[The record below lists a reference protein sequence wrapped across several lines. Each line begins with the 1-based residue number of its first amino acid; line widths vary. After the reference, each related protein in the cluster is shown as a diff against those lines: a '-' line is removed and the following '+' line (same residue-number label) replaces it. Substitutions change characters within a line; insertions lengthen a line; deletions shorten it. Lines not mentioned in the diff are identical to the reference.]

1 MEPVNL
7 DENFASFDETWAP
20 RIAAELNDY
29 AVKVAK
35 LDGEF
40 VWHAHDETDELFL
53 VRDGRLR
60 IEFRD
65 RDDAELGPGDLL
77 VVPRGVEHRPV
88 ALEPTEVLLVEPTE
102 TLNTG
107 DAEESDLTHGDPERL
122 S

>member
-7 DENFASFDETWAP
+7 DESFASFDETWAP

-88 ALEPTEVLLVEPTE
+88 ALEPTEVLLVEPAE